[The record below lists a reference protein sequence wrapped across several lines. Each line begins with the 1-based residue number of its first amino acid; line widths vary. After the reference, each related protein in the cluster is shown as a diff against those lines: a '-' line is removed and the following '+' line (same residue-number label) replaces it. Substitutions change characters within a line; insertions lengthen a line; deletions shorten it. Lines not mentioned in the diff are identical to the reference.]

1 MTNETTDNAAAES
14 ETAVNFENASFGPP
28 PLADPDD
35 PFRVKRSHLE
45 KMDPGKS
52 SNSCKVSMVTRFH
65 RSAVLKEIWCA
76 SFEEASVYEN
86 LAAHPEVINLEE
98 QLTRVDFVNLNGEKT
113 HTRVDATVLLKDAS
127 EVLFSVKYDEKSRRT
142 SYLAEIAN
150 VARQCSSNV
159 ADRFVVGSRYAFHP
173 IYRKCAEQIHLAR
186 RGWDPEADR
195 IVCDAAFDLGDEFT
209 FASLIERT
217 QLSHRG
223 WRAAVRV
230 IADGDIQKDLLAP
243 FAENTVCRR
252 AV

>member
-1 MTNETTDNAAAES
+1 MTNETTDSAAAES
-14 ETAVNFENASFGPP
+14 ETAVHFENASFGPP

-45 KMDPGKS
+45 KMELGKS

-113 HTRVDATVLLKDAS
+113 HTRVDATVLLKDAA
-127 EVLFSVKYDEKSRRT
+127 EILFSVKYDEKSRRA

-150 VARQCSSNV
+150 AAQQCNSSV

-173 IYRKCAEQIHLAR
+173 TYRKCAKQIHLAR

-195 IVCDAAFDLGDEFT
+195 IVCDAAFDLGEEFT
-209 FASLIERT
+209 FARLIEKS
-217 QLSHRG
+217 QLSGRG

-252 AV
+252 AA

>member
-1 MTNETTDNAAAES
+1 MTNDKTDGIALKTEK
-14 ETAVNFENASFGPP
+14 EIHFENATFGPP
-28 PLADPDD
+28 PAADPDD

-52 SNSCKVSMVTRFH
+52 SSSCKLSMVTRFN
-65 RSAVLKEIWCA
+65 RYAALQEIWCA
-76 SFEEASVYEN
+76 SFEEAAVYEN
-86 LAAHPEVINLEE
+86 LAAHPDVVNLKE
-98 QLTRVDFVNLNGEKT
+98 QLTRVDFVNLEGKKT
-113 HTRVDATVLLKDAS
+113 HTKVDATVLLKDTA
-127 EVLFSVKYDEKSRRT
+127 EVLFSVKYDEKARRA

-150 VARQCSSNV
+150 AAQQCSSGV

-173 IYRKCAEQIHLAR
+173 AYRKCAEQIHLAR

-195 IVCDAAFDLGDEFT
+195 IVLDASFDLGDEFS
-209 FASLIERT
+209 FASLIAKA

-243 FAENTVCRR
+243 FSENTVCRR
-252 AV
+252 AT